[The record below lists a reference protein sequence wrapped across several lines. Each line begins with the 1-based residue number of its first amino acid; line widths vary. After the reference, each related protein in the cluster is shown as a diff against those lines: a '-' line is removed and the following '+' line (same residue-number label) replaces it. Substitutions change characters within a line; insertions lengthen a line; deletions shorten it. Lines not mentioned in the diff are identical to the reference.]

1 MATLVKDHG
10 VNSFKMFMAY
20 RDLYMIRDPELIET
34 FKACKELGAVAMVHA
49 ENGDIIA
56 EVGDVVVI
64 YIVIYVIYPWNKSE
78 RYVMLEHFNDCY
90 HVWCSI

>member
-1 MATLVKDHG
+1 MFQIKEEMATLVKDHG

-34 FKACKELGAVAMVHA
+34 FKACKELGAIAMVHA

-56 EVGDVVVI
+56 EVGDVIYVVI
-64 YIVIYVIYPWNKSE
+64 
-78 RYVMLEHFNDCY
+78 VMHSL
-90 HVWCSI
+90 SLK